1 VIPKLLMTGATGF
14 LGAHTARRFA
24 EAGYAL
30 KLLVR
35 RTSDLSGL
43 DGLDYEL
50 AYGDVT
56 DRPSVEAAMDG
67 VGAVIH
73 MAGCTSFM
81 PADRDKVS
89 RVNVGG
95 TRNVLGAALARKLKV
110 LYTSSFAAV
119 GASSK
124 PDTPL
129 TEDAIWDVASW
140 ANDYIISKRRA
151 EEVAWSLR
159 RRGLELIM
167 VNPTVIWG
175 PGDRAQSSTA
185 IFLGF
190 VKGEFPG
197 YMKGGSGY
205 VDARD
210 VAEGQ
215 LLAFEK
221 GVPWRRYILNA
232 ANVSNDKLVEY
243 AVMMGGAKR
252 VLRTPY
258 AVALTLAALNE
269 RLVVPFKPER
279 GDFNT
284 KTVRTGAR
292 FWYADA
298 ARSRDEL
305 GVSYRPIED
314 TARDTLRWAVQN
326 GQLEPST
333 PQLQAL
339 KDELTEPVNE
349 T

>member
-1 VIPKLLMTGATGF
+1 VTTTLLMTGATGF

-43 DGLDYEL
+43 DGLAFET

-56 DRPSVEAAMDG
+56 DRASVDAAMEG
-67 VGAVIH
+67 VDAVVH

-81 PADRDKVS
+81 PADREKVS

-95 TRNVLGAALARKLKV
+95 TRNVLGAALSRKLKV

-129 TEDAIWDVASW
+129 TEDAIWDVAGW

-167 VNPTVIWG
+167 VNPTVLWG
-175 PGDRAQSSTA
+175 PGDRARSSTA
-185 IFLGF
+185 ILLGF

-205 VDARD
+205 VDVRD
-210 VAEGQ
+210 AAAAH

-221 GVPWRRYILNA
+221 GQPWRRYILNA
-232 ANVSNDKLVEY
+232 ENVSNDKLVEF
-243 AVMMGGAKR
+243 AVMMGGARR

-279 GDFNT
+279 GDFNP

-292 FWYADA
+292 FWFADA
-298 ARSRDEL
+298 SRSEEEL
-305 GVSYRPIED
+305 GATYRPIDE
-314 TARDTLRWAVQN
+314 TARDTLRWAVRN
-326 GQLEPST
+326 GQLEPNT

-339 KDELTEPVNE
+339 RDDP
-349 T
+349 